1 MAAKQGP
8 AIQLTGFRE
17 LRRTLREADQRF
29 PRELGQANKRIVE
42 RELVPY
48 ARQRAAGLGHP
59 RPGRAVIDS
68 IRGSAASTGAVLLAG
83 GAKVPH
89 FFGHEYGS
97 LGNIRGPSRRG
108 TKGHTRMF
116 RPWRGAGAGAG
127 YFIWPTI
134 RDRRQAFLDAYLRMI
149 DDLMRGPFPD

>member
-1 MAAKQGP
+1 MAATRGQ

-29 PRELGQANKRIVE
+29 PKVLGQANKRIVE

-48 ARQRAAGLGHP
+48 VRRRAADLGHP
-59 RPGRAVIDS
+59 RPGSAVIDS

-116 RPWRGAGAGAG
+116 RGWRGSGDGAG
-127 YFIWPTI
+127 YFVWPTI
-134 RDRRQAFLDAYLRMI
+134 RERRQAFVEAYLEMI
-149 DDLMRGPFPD
+149 DHLMRGPFPD